1 MELLKRLRRMVK
13 KEVNKRLFCLVIA
26 IALVIPITF
35 AQSIQVGLINQDPDP
50 VNAGDVVEIKFKIE
64 NYWETT
70 RDDVIIEIFPEFP
83 FTIYSGST
91 KRNIGTLEGRQIST
105 DSVIVDYLLR
115 VDKNA
120 VDGDH
125 EINIAV
131 NVGDTYWKYDDMFY
145 VDVKKEKLNLKT
157 YIRSSDLVIAG
168 SKGSVSLEL
177 ANAGGYDIEFLELT
191 LLPSTDYKLLSTSNY
206 AYIGD
211 LDSDDTESEEF
222 SIYVSEGIS
231 EVKIPIKLIYEINDY
246 TYEEEETLNLK
257 MLTSEE
263 AENIGL
269 IKISYA
275 RYIWLGLLI
284 GIILLFMFKK
294 LKKQ

>member
-1 MELLKRLRRMVK
+1 MKRLRRMVK
-13 KEVNKRLFCLVIA
+13 KEVNKRLFCLAIA
-26 IALVIPITF
+26 ISLVLPIAL
-35 AQSIQVGLINQDPDP
+35 AQNVQVGLINQDPDP

-70 RDDVIIEIFPEFP
+70 RDNVIIEIFPEFP
-83 FTIYSGST
+83 FTLYSGST
-91 KRNIGTLEGRQIST
+91 KRNIGTLEGRQISS
-105 DSVIVDYLLR
+105 DSVIVDYLLK
-115 VDKNA
+115 VDKDA

-125 EINIAV
+125 EINVAV
-131 NVGDTYWKYDDMFY
+131 NVGNTYWEYDDMFY
-145 VDVKKEKLNLKT
+145 IDVKKEKLNLKT
-157 YIRSSDLVIAG
+157 YISSSDIIIAG

-177 ANAGGYDIEFLELT
+177 ANAGGYNIEFLELI

-246 TYEEEETLNLK
+246 TYEEEETLTLK
-257 MLTSEE
+257 ILTNEE

-275 RYIWLGLLI
+275 RYIWSGLLI
-284 GIILLFMFKK
+284 GIILLFIFKK

>member
-1 MELLKRLRRMVK
+1 MVK
-13 KEVNKRLFCLVIA
+13 KEVNKRLFCLAIA
-26 IALVIPITF
+26 ISLVLPIAL
-35 AQSIQVGLINQDPDP
+35 AQNVQVGLINQDPDP

-70 RDDVIIEIFPEFP
+70 RDNVIIEIFPEFP
-83 FTIYSGST
+83 FTLYSGST
-91 KRNIGTLEGRQIST
+91 KRNIGTLEGRQISS
-105 DSVIVDYLLR
+105 DSVIVDYLLK
-115 VDKNA
+115 VDKDA

-125 EINIAV
+125 EINVAV
-131 NVGDTYWKYDDMFY
+131 NVGNTYWEYDDMFY
-145 VDVKKEKLNLKT
+145 IDVKKEKLNLKT
-157 YIRSSDLVIAG
+157 YIRSSDIIIAG

-177 ANAGGYDIEFLELT
+177 ANAGGYNIEFLELI

-246 TYEEEETLNLK
+246 TYEEEETLTLK
-257 MLTSEE
+257 ILTNEE

-275 RYIWLGLLI
+275 RYIWSGLLI
-284 GIILLFMFKK
+284 GIILLFIFKK

>member
-1 MELLKRLRRMVK
+1 MKRLRRMVK
-13 KEVNKRLFCLVIA
+13 KEVNKRLFCLAIA
-26 IALVIPITF
+26 ISLVLPIAL
-35 AQSIQVGLINQDPDP
+35 AQSVQVGLINQDPDP

-70 RDDVIIEIFPEFP
+70 RDNVIIEIFPEFP
-83 FTIYSGST
+83 FTLYSGST
-91 KRNIGTLEGRQIST
+91 KRNIGTLEGRQISS
-105 DSVIVDYLLR
+105 DSVIVDYLLK
-115 VDKNA
+115 VDKDA

-125 EINIAV
+125 EINVAV
-131 NVGDTYWKYDDMFY
+131 NVGNTYWEYDDMFY
-145 VDVKKEKLNLKT
+145 IDVKKEKLNLKT
-157 YIRSSDLVIAG
+157 YISSSDIIIAG

-177 ANAGGYDIEFLELT
+177 ANAGGYNIEFLELI

-246 TYEEEETLNLK
+246 TYEEEETLTLK
-257 MLTSEE
+257 ILTNEE

-275 RYIWLGLLI
+275 RYIWSGLLI
-284 GIILLFMFKK
+284 GIILLFIFKK